1 MNSSNNKQFKILS
14 LDGGGVRGM
23 ISATI
28 LKEIEQQLEIYC
40 QKNSQQTVKLHDY
53 FDLVAGTSTGS
64 ILAAGI
70 AAKISAD
77 QLIQFYQDNA
87 ETIFDKGTR
96 QDRKWGQVLEL
107 LPQNLS
113 HQFGLYP
120 NQNGQGLA
128 KVLPEKLINEQGQ
141 PLKLNEISKPILF
154 IPAYDTYSRNT
165 TWFASNRKEPNLWF
179 KDIEVWQLCVAS
191 AAAPTFFPAYPLP
204 HLDGKQLPH
213 LDGGVSANNPSLS
226 AIAHILD
233 TELKENGGSL
243 KDISVLSIGTGNT
256 TQVFTYDKIKQWGLL
271 GVISHV
277 ADIFLNP
284 GSQNTEAICKQFL
297 SSVAT
302 PDHCNYLRLN
312 FDLNK
317 AFEGERDKTGKT
329 LREPKQYP
337 TNQYLGKHISE
348 EIDDPNLCVKKSNV
362 NKSLLEEVTEAYLKQ
377 EKISVKIQ
385 GFIENNPP
393 CFSS

>member
-28 LKEIEQQLEIYC
+28 LKEIEYQLEVYC
-40 QKNSQQTVKLHDY
+40 QKNNQPTVKLHDY
-53 FDLVAGTSTGS
+53 FDVVAGTSTGS

-70 AAKISAD
+70 AAKISAE
-77 QLIQFYQDNA
+77 QLIKFYQDNA
-87 ETIFDKGTR
+87 ETIFNKGTR
-96 QDRKWGQVLEL
+96 QGRKWGQVLEL
-107 LPQNLS
+107 IPQNLS

-165 TWFASNRKEPNLWF
+165 TWFASNRKEANLWF

-204 HLDGKQLPH
+204 FTDGKQLPH
-213 LDGGVSANNPSLS
+213 VDGGVSANNPSLS

-233 TELKENGGSL
+233 TELKEIGGNL
-243 KDISVLSIGTGNT
+243 GNISVLSIGTGNT
-256 TQVFTYDKIKQWGLL
+256 TQVFTYEKIKKWGLL
-271 GVISHV
+271 GIISHV

-284 GSQNTEAICKQFL
+284 GSQNTEAICQQFL
-297 SSVAT
+297 RSVAT

-317 AFEGERDKTGKT
+317 AFEGERDQTGKT
-329 LREPKQYP
+329 LREPKKHP
-337 TNQYLGKHISE
+337 TNQYLGKLFPRIC
-348 EIDDPNLCVKKSNV
+348 PN
-362 NKSLLEEVTEAYLKQ
+362 YY
-377 EKISVKIQ
+377 
-385 GFIENNPP
+385 
-393 CFSS
+393 